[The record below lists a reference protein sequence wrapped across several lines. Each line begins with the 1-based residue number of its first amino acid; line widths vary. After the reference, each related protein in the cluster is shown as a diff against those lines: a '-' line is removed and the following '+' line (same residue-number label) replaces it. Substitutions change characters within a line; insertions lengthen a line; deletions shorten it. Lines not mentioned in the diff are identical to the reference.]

1 VSAPQFFVDEL
12 SEGASVTL
20 RDEDAHHA
28 RRALRLR
35 PGDEVSLADGAGAVG
50 IGVLAGDTP
59 AATVR
64 VREVRHVERP
74 TPPVYVA
81 LAPPKGDRLAWAVQ
95 KLTEVGA
102 DRIALVDC
110 ERSVRRWTDDREG
123 NARRRLEAV
132 AREAAMQSRRPFIP
146 EIEGP
151 WPFERA
157 LQAEGRDDRIA
168 VLWEGASEPLARA
181 LDEAPGAVR
190 LVVGPEGG
198 FTEGE
203 VAAARDAGAS
213 LASRGEGILRTETA
227 ALAAAVVALHRLGR
241 LG

>member
-1 VSAPQFFVDEL
+1 VSAPHFFVDQL
-12 SEGASVTL
+12 AEGASVAL

-35 PGDEVSLADGAGAVG
+35 PGDEVSLADGAGALG
-50 IGVLAGDTP
+50 IGVLTDDGSAV
-59 AATVR
+59 TVR
-64 VREVRHVERP
+64 VREVRRVARP
-74 TPPVYVA
+74 TPTVCVA
-81 LAPPKGDRLAWAVQ
+81 LAPPKGDRLPWAVQ

-110 ERSVRRWTDDREG
+110 ERSVRRWTDDREV

-146 EIEGP
+146 AIEGP

-157 LQAEGRDDRIA
+157 LRGEVPDDHIV
-168 VLWEGASEPLARA
+168 VLWEGARA
-181 LDEAPGAVR
+181 SLTHALHETMKAVR
-190 LVVGPEGG
+190 LVIGPEGG
-198 FTEGE
+198 FADRE
-203 VAAARDAGAS
+203 VAAARDAGAA
-213 LASRGEGILRTETA
+213 LASLGEGILRTETA